1 MYWYPF
7 LPFVKMQSS
16 SCPLKTGVGGYMIS
30 ITKEFTFDAA
40 HRLYLGDRSPEENR
54 EIYGKCC
61 KIHGHTYLLRIT
73 VTGPLDDTGMIIHF
87 STLKRI
93 VRELVLDRYD
103 HSMLNELE
111 EFASVPPTAEV
122 MASHIFTCL
131 TKGLK
136 SLGITLTSVVLYETP
151 TSWAT
156 VTGDA

>member
-1 MYWYPF
+1 
-7 LPFVKMQSS
+7 
-16 SCPLKTGVGGYMIS
+16 MIS

-40 HRLYLGDRSPEENR
+40 HRLYLGDRTPEENH
-54 EIYGKCC
+54 EIFGKCC

-87 STLKRI
+87 SKLKTI
-93 VRELVLDRYD
+93 VRELVIDRYD
-103 HSMLNELE
+103 HSMLNEID
-111 EFASVPPTAEV
+111 EFTDIPPTAEV

-131 TKGLK
+131 EGRLK
-136 SLGITLTSVVLYETP
+136 AQKIIISSVVLYETP